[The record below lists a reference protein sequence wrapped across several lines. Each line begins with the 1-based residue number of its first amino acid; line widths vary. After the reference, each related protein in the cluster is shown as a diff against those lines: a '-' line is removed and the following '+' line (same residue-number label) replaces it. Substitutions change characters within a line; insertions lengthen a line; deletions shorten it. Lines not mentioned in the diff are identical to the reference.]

1 MPTAMAESV
10 MPSSGQR
17 QALLR
22 LLAWLSPAFP
32 IGAFSYS
39 AGLESAVVE
48 GHIAD
53 GNGLSAWMRLL
64 LRDGGFRNDAILLIE
79 AHRRQSAGGELTD
92 LLEMASALAGSMERY
107 QESTRL
113 GEAFVKAASAWPHP
127 VLQRLSGPVA
137 YSVVVGAIA
146 AAHGVDAGD
155 TVSAFLHAQVQQ
167 AISVGIR
174 LGLIGQTAGLELL
187 AGLEGEVLD
196 IALEMQS
203 LGLDD
208 LGSAS
213 IIAETL
219 SMRHEA
225 QYSRLFQS

>member
-1 MPTAMAESV
+1 
-10 MPSSGQR
+10 MPSSSQR

-64 LRDGGFRNDAILLIE
+64 LRDGGLRNDAILLIE

-127 VLQRLSGPVA
+127 VLQRLNGPVA

>member
-1 MPTAMAESV
+1 

-53 GNGLSAWMRLL
+53 GSGLSAWMRLL
-64 LRDGGFRNDAILLIE
+64 LRDGGLRNDAILLIE

-127 VLQRLSGPVA
+127 VLQRLNGPVA